1 MELHKSYVISPYT
14 LLLRDKPNIF
24 AKYSRMHSSEE
35 AVRLE
40 QYLNDLYH
48 YFLYKLTADMQS
60 VEKTDEKKLRAI
72 FEEMLKTKKLLE
84 EAD

>member
-1 MELHKSYVISPYT
+1 MERTAYVVSPYT

-24 AKYSRMHSSEE
+24 NKRRRSTSNEQAIK
-35 AVRLE
+35 LE

-48 YFLYKLTADMQS
+48 HFLYKLTSEMQAIES
-60 VEKTDEKKLRAI
+60 TDQERLRAL

-84 EAD
+84 ETE